1 MELPCGGFYR
11 FNALPVSAQECVNLF
26 PNIPEQVTP
35 SKKQLFRPSGIRTV
49 TTAGSNVYNR
59 GSHTFLDKPYF
70 VQGTGLYRVDQ
81 TIDGFGVASYSSVL
95 VSGATLLVGN
105 EQVIMADNG
114 QEGGQMMI
122 VLPALNTK
130 FNAYVYDGATLTAVS
145 DMNFDGPVS
154 DVNYIDGYFEFTK
167 ADGQIFFVSALRDG
181 TTYSALDYSRAEASP
196 DYNVRS
202 FILRNQLYVWGTQ
215 TVQGYQN
222 VGGGASG
229 TGFPFSYIQ
238 GSVQSKGLAS
248 VYSINN
254 VNDLM
259 VFVGGDHNEVPAIW
273 VTDGGTISKLS
284 TVPIDQA
291 ITRYSAETLA
301 NCFTWNYSDQGGQFV
316 AFTFPGEQCF
326 VYDFASKEF
335 HTRESVDNMDNT
347 VPCRIASITQAYGV
361 LFIGDSLTN
370 KIGIFDHTLYT
381 EFDDNVPRRFVLPQI
396 DNDGQPFF
404 IDSVEV
410 TGCSGIGLTSGL
422 GSDPVMSLSISRDG
436 GRTFDNP
443 VACSVGAIGEYETRV
458 IWNQQGQVQR
468 ECCMK
473 FEMSDPVAWAIQKVE
488 ANFD

>member
-1 MELPCGGFYR
+1 MELPIGGFYSYT
-11 FNALPVSAQECVNLF
+11 ALPISAQSCINLY
-26 PNIPEQVTP
+26 PNVPEQITP
-35 SKKQLFRPSGIRTV
+35 SKKQLFRPAGIRTV
-49 TTAGSNVYNR
+49 TEAGDDVYNR
-59 GSHTFLDKPYF
+59 GSHTFLGAPYF
-70 VQGTGLYRVDQ
+70 VQGEELYRVDQ
-81 TIDGFGVASYSSVL
+81 TINGLGVASYSSVL
-95 VSGATLLVGN
+95 VSGATLLPGD

-122 VLPALNTK
+122 VCPALNTK
-130 FNAYVYDGATLTAVS
+130 FNAFIYTVSGGLVAVS
-145 DMNFDGPVS
+145 DMDFDGPVS

-167 ADGQIFFVSALRDG
+167 ANGQIFFISALRDG
-181 TTYSALDYSRAEASP
+181 SSYDALDYSRAEASP

-215 TVQGYQN
+215 TVQSYQN
-222 VGGGASG
+222 VGG

-238 GSVQSKGLAS
+238 GSVQAKGLAS
-248 VYSINN
+248 VYSVNN

-259 VFVGGDHNEVPAIW
+259 VFVGGDHNEVPAVW
-273 VTDGGTISKLS
+273 VTDGGAISKLS
-284 TVPIDQA
+284 TVPIDQE

-301 NCFTWNYSDQGGQFV
+301 SCFTWNYSDQGGQFV
-316 AFTFPGEQCF
+316 AFTFPGEKCF
-326 VYDFASKEF
+326 VYDFASKEW
-335 HTRESVDNMDNT
+335 HTRESVDNMDNA

-404 IDSVEV
+404 IDSVEI
-410 TGCSGIGLTSGL
+410 TGCSGIGLTSGQ
-422 GSDPVMSLSISRDG
+422 GSDPVISLSVSTDG
-436 GRTFDNP
+436 GRTFGYPTECP
-443 VACSVGAIGEYETRV
+443 VGKIGEYETRV

-468 ECCMK
+468 ECCFK
-473 FEMSDPVAWAIQKVE
+473 FEMSDPVAWVIQKVE